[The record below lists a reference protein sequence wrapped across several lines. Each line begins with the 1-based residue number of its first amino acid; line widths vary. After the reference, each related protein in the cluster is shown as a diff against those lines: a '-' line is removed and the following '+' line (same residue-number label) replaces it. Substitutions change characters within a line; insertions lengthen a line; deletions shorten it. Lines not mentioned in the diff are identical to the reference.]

1 MFPFGR
7 VMHARLYA
15 NLLLLLLV
23 LVLVLALSVLVLAC
37 MYLALGWGWCGS
49 MGAGGGVRVAWRTYC
64 VRTSPMQCAAS
75 AMFAWHTHLWPII
88 APD

>member
-64 VRTSPMQCAAS
+64 VNVAILGILGPT
-75 AMFAWHTHLWPII
+75 LWPHRG
-88 APD
+88 AKL

>member
-23 LVLVLALSVLVLAC
+23 LVLVLALSVLVLQ
-37 MYLALGWGWCGS
+37 LGWGWCGS

-64 VRTSPMQCAAS
+64 VACMHIFGPT
-75 AMFAWHTHLWPII
+75 LWPHRGGSHRR
-88 APD
+88 